1 MLENFLSF
9 IIPFVQ
15 ELKDYAALSRRDLDG
30 EITRGLLAGGVICM
44 FLMMVFWGV
53 VLVILF

>member
-1 MLENFLSF
+1 
-9 IIPFVQ
+9 VQ